1 MCLMIL
7 IMSETNFPHKFL
19 LNNIQVSRTPKAF
32 ANGSSGNTKLSK
44 VQLYKTM
51 QSRGILELLMDK
63 LKPATRIAFEV
74 PGIIDSINK
83 GKSIPNCILD
93 ARYNLVNNKINVDP
107 L

>member
-1 MCLMIL
+1 MIL

-19 LNNIQVSRTPKAF
+19 LTNIQVSRTPKAF
-32 ANGSSGNTKLSK
+32 ANGSLGNTKLSK

-83 GKSIPNCILD
+83 GKSISNCILD

>member
-1 MCLMIL
+1 MIL

-19 LNNIQVSRTPKAF
+19 LTNIQVSRTPKAF

-63 LKPATRIAFEV
+63 LKPATRSAFEV

-83 GKSIPNCILD
+83 GKSISNCILD